1 MSTRSALSPR
11 VAGLGVSALLAI
23 FIVPSDAGAQQPLS
37 PVQIEAERSASENAR
52 ADTLEEWARALY
64 STPSRIREAA
74 QLHQRA
80 AMIRGNDVRAV
91 ASYRSAAWAY
101 SAAGNNGLATKLM
114 VKAAEQAAMAGRIEE
129 AANAYV
135 DAALIAVADNRED
148 KVPTLLTR
156 MHAMLSAP
164 LLPEERRAKI
174 LERIESNSRVAKLD
188 PGQRV
193 EP

>member
-1 MSTRSALSPR
+1 MTTRSAVSPR
-11 VAGLGVSALLAI
+11 VAGLGVCALLAM
-23 FIVPSDAGAQQPLS
+23 FIVPSSAAAQQPLS

-156 MHAMLSAP
+156 MHAVLSAP
-164 LLPEERRAKI
+164 LLPEDRRAKI

>member
-11 VAGLGVSALLAI
+11 VAGLGVCTLLAM
-23 FIVPSDAGAQQPLS
+23 FIVPCAAAAQQPLS

-135 DAALIAVADNRED
+135 DAALIAVAANRED
-148 KVPTLLTR
+148 KVPALLTR
-156 MHAMLSAP
+156 MHAVLSAP
-164 LLPEERRAKI
+164 LLPDDRRAKI

-188 PGQRV
+188 SGQRV